1 MATVNKSAVFK
12 VFDACRATQNEATK
26 RLRTELDRLGLT
38 VEGARPL
45 VIEWASVRYACPTKT
60 SESARNRGAVVLDK
74 GCAQFFAADKAARR
88 MMDALTGDAD
98 AEKAEGGAGRSGKR
112 EELEIP
118 ADIAALAARL
128 VALCNEYEGSKR
140 LAAQA
145 VAQAFA
151 K

>member
-1 MATVNKSAVFK
+1 MNKNAVFRA
-12 VFDACRATQNEATK
+12 FDAYNKAANEATK
-26 RLRTELDRLGLT
+26 QLREKLDRLGLT

-45 VIEWASVRYACPTKT
+45 VIEWAADRYACPTKEST
-60 SESARNRGAVVLDK
+60 SPRNRGAVVLDK
-74 GCAQFFAADKAARR
+74 GSAQFFAADKAARR